1 VKEEEQVEQSIPIS
15 PREDD
20 PEPYRP
26 SRHFSYLD
34 KSAAKEK
41 RCLPKRSHQHF
52 VEEKPVI
59 KDQAAYEELFEKIQ
73 NMVGFK
79 EVDREKFEM
88 VYLKNNM
95 DPRAILIKVKRNI
108 TYYKKLL
115 KILPP
120 EGME

>member
-1 VKEEEQVEQSIPIS
+1 
-15 PREDD
+15 
-20 PEPYRP
+20 
-26 SRHFSYLD
+26 
-34 KSAAKEK
+34 
-41 RCLPKRSHQHF
+41 
-52 VEEKPVI
+52 
-59 KDQAAYEELFEKIQ
+59 
-73 NMVGFK
+73 MVGFK